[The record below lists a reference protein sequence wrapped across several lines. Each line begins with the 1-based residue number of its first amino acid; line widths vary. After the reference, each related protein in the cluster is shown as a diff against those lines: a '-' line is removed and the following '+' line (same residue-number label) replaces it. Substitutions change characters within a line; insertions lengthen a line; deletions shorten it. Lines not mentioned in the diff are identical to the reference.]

1 MAISRSDGFVDL
13 RVSPSGGGRANE
25 DSVWPSFT
33 DIMTVVVLIFLVSL
47 VVIMMRNTEL
57 VAQLSDSVSQ
67 NETISSQRGD
77 LELRIASMGDE
88 LAQLRALLDQT
99 DSQRKSAEQDA
110 EQKQIEILA
119 LLSDVSDLS
128 KVRDML
134 AQDKAALNAELGDV
148 NAEKQA
154 LLSDQQQMRTEI
166 AALQDDKNM
175 LAQDKAALNAELG
188 DVNAEKQALLS
199 DQQQMRTEIAA
210 LQDDK
215 NMLAQD
221 KAALNAEK
229 QALLSD
235 QQQMRTEIAA
245 LQDDKNMLAQ
255 DKAALNAEKQA
266 LLSDQQQMRTEIA
279 ALQDDK
285 NMLAQD
291 KAALSANL
299 ATAVSGS
306 NERLDQLELSERA
319 REELS
324 ADFSRLQNVLAQLQA
339 EQIRLTAT
347 LQTSAEEKDIVAMSR
362 DELAAERDQLVQQ
375 VSALDVARISLQ
387 TEIGALREELAS
399 FVRTA
404 VSSER
409 ALEESAVM
417 AETLTRELA
426 AVSLE
431 YRLTKEELAFLQA
444 KLADEVASF
453 KKERDLLIATH
464 TEELDILRDQ
474 HTDLES
480 RYNRLVRP
488 ARSTVG
494 RFVVEVRFWKDGAV
508 RQYSLRESGGS
519 EEIISESDLYQKLSV
534 LKVKHADKL
543 YTKVIPDDNSLT
555 HGEAWGFTNKILNR
569 FDYYY
574 QN

>member
-175 LAQDKAALNAELG
+175 LAQDKAAL
-188 DVNAEKQALLS
+188 
-199 DQQQMRTEIAA
+199 
-210 LQDDK
+210 
-215 NMLAQD
+215 
-221 KAALNAEK
+221 
-229 QALLSD
+229 
-235 QQQMRTEIAA
+235 
-245 LQDDKNMLAQ
+245 
-255 DKAALNAEKQA
+255 
-266 LLSDQQQMRTEIA
+266 
-279 ALQDDK
+279 
-285 NMLAQD
+285 
-291 KAALSANL
+291 SANL

-324 ADFSRLQNVLAQLQA
+324 ADLSRLQSVLAQLQA

-362 DELAAERDQLVQQ
+362 DELAEERDQLVQQ

>member
-13 RVSPSGGGRANE
+13 RVLPSAGGLANE

-67 NETISSQRGD
+67 NETISSQRGG

-88 LAQLRALLDQT
+88 LAQLRAALDQT
-99 DSQRKSAEQDA
+99 DSQRKSAEKDA

-119 LLSDVSDLS
+119 LLSDISDLS
-128 KVRDML
+128 KVRDLL
-134 AQDKAALNAELGDV
+134 AQDKAALSAELGDV

-154 LLSDQQQMRTEI
+154 LLSDQQEMRTEI
-166 AALQDDKNM
+166 AALQDDNST
-175 LAQDKAALNAELG
+175 LAQDKAALSAELG

-199 DQQQMRTEIAA
+199 DQQEMRTEIAA
-210 LQDDK
+210 LQDD
-215 NMLAQD
+215 N
-221 KAALNAEK
+221 
-229 QALLSD
+229 S
-235 QQQMRTEIAA
+235 T
-245 LQDDKNMLAQ
+245 
-255 DKAALNAEKQA
+255 
-266 LLSDQQQMRTEIA
+266 
-279 ALQDDK
+279 
-285 NMLAQD
+285 LAQD

-306 NERLDQLELSERA
+306 NERLDQLELSERL

-324 ADFSRLQNVLAQLQA
+324 ADLSRLQSVLAQLQA

-347 LQTSAEEKDIVAMSR
+347 LQTSTEEKDIVAMSR
-362 DELAAERDQLVQQ
+362 DELAEERDQLVQQ
-375 VSALDVARISLQ
+375 VGALDVARISLQ

-417 AETLTRELA
+417 AEALTRELA
-426 AVSLE
+426 AVALE

-453 KKERDLLIATH
+453 KKERDLLIAAH

-474 HTDLES
+474 HLDLES

-494 RFVVEVRFWKDGAV
+494 RFVVEVRFWKDGPV

-555 HGEAWGFTNKILNR
+555 HGEAWGFTTKILNR

>member
-67 NETISSQRGD
+67 NEMISNQRSD
-77 LELRIASMGDE
+77 FELRIASMGDE
-88 LAQLRALLDQT
+88 LVQLRALLDQT

-119 LLSDVSDLS
+119 LLSDISDLS
-128 KVRDML
+128 KARDVL
-134 AQDKAALNAELGDV
+134 AQDKAALSAELGDV
-148 NAEKQA
+148 NAEKLA

-166 AALQDDKNM
+166 AALQDDKRM
-175 LAQDKAALNAELG
+175 LAQDKAALSAELG
-188 DVNAEKQALLS
+188 DVNAEKLALLS

-215 NMLAQD
+215 RMLAQD
-221 KAALNAEK
+221 KAALSAELGDVNAEK
-229 QALLSD
+229 LALLSD

-245 LQDDKNMLAQ
+245 LQDDKRMLAQ
-255 DKAALNAEKQA
+255 DKAALNV
-266 LLSDQQQMRTEIA
+266 
-279 ALQDDK
+279 
-285 NMLAQD
+285 
-291 KAALSANL
+291 NL

-306 NERLDQLELSERA
+306 NERLDQLQLSERL

-324 ADFSRLQNVLAQLQA
+324 ADLSRLQSVLAQLQA

-347 LQTSAEEKDIVAMSR
+347 LQTSTEEKDIVTMSR
-362 DELAAERDQLVQQ
+362 DELAAERDQLAQQ
-375 VSALDVARISLQ
+375 VSALDVTRISLQ

-409 ALEESAVM
+409 ALEESEVM

-444 KLADEVASF
+444 ELADEVASF
-453 KKERDLLIATH
+453 KKERDLLIAAH

-474 HTDLES
+474 HSDLES

-494 RFVVEVRFWKDGAV
+494 RVVVEVRFWKDGAV

>member
-67 NETISSQRGD
+67 NEMISNQRSD
-77 LELRIASMGDE
+77 FELRIASMGDE
-88 LAQLRALLDQT
+88 LVQLRALLDQT

-119 LLSDVSDLS
+119 LLSDISDLS
-128 KVRDML
+128 KVRDVL
-134 AQDKAALNAELGDV
+134 AQDKAALSAELGDV
-148 NAEKQA
+148 NAEKLA

-166 AALQDDKNM
+166 AALQDDKRM
-175 LAQDKAALNAELG
+175 LAQDKAALSAELG
-188 DVNAEKQALLS
+188 DVNAEKLALLS

-215 NMLAQD
+215 RMLAQD
-221 KAALNAEK
+221 KAALSAELGDVNAEK
-229 QALLSD
+229 LALLSD

-245 LQDDKNMLAQ
+245 LQDDK
-255 DKAALNAEKQA
+255 
-266 LLSDQQQMRTEIA
+266 R
-279 ALQDDK
+279 
-285 NMLAQD
+285 MLAQD
-291 KAALSANL
+291 KAALSVNL

-306 NERLDQLELSERA
+306 NERLDQLELSERL

-324 ADFSRLQNVLAQLQA
+324 ADLSRLQSVLAQLQA

-347 LQTSAEEKDIVAMSR
+347 LQTSTEEKDIVTMSR

-375 VSALDVARISLQ
+375 VSALDVTRISLQ

-404 VSSER
+404 ISSER
-409 ALEESAVM
+409 ALEESEVM

-444 KLADEVASF
+444 ELADEVASF
-453 KKERDLLIATH
+453 KKERDLLIAAH

-474 HTDLES
+474 HSDLES

-494 RFVVEVRFWKDGAV
+494 RVVVEVRFWKDGAV
-508 RQYSLRESGGS
+508 RQYSLRESGGA